1 MADEQKTEQ
10 EQQPVETKVEETVEA
25 KTDEEKV
32 YNLKQKDL
40 ENLIQKR
47 IDTVTRKLSNS
58 YKGFACTLEYLI
70 NMQGVLKCRLEICL
84 ESINVQ
90 VGIFRKLIV
99 KNV

>member
-47 IDTVTRKLSNS
+47 IDTVTRKYEKKYSGIDPEEAKKL
-58 YKGFACTLEYLI
+58 LEEKENKQI
-70 NMQGVLKCRLEICL
+70 E
-84 ESINVQ
+84 
-90 VGIFRKLIV
+90 
-99 KNV
+99 